1 MKIPLVYNSIP
12 SLMKRLRE
20 ILANEYI
27 GAIAIGFLLFQVFA
41 TLIST
46 ILQPIATYIETRS
59 RPQSL
64 FAPAHS
70 IFNWPQIVLSI
81 TSMVLHL
88 LVAFLLTYWLY
99 FKKEPEPVTAG
110 PTGNGPVVAEG
121 APSTSKPEEP
131 S

>member
-1 MKIPLVYNSIP
+1 MVYNSIP

-27 GAIAIGFLLFQVFA
+27 GAIAIGFLLFQVFGA
-41 TLIST
+41 LISA

-59 RPQSL
+59 RPQSI
-64 FAPAHS
+64 FAPAQS
-70 IFNWPQIVLSI
+70 IFNWPQIVISI
-81 TSMVLHL
+81 TSMVLYL

-99 FKKEPEPVTAG
+99 FKKEPEPASGTS
-110 PTGNGPVVAEG
+110 TGNSPVVAE
-121 APSTSKPEEP
+121 AAVSTSNSKEP